1 MLTAA
6 VLLLAATIAAIELTW
21 ATRVLPSFGELGKTA
36 GRAGRMVMRAR
47 VSEWAKEKAMRLMSM
62 RMMGQSLR
70 GAGLLVI
77 VASPFLAVSLLD
89 RLWPFGLGRAY
100 GDWPTR
106 LVLLG
111 VSIAYV
117 MVRRRFRRP
126 AVKKATKPAN
136 FEQTWQRIALG
147 NPAVLDLTFDMER
160 SRFKAWP
167 DDASGPIFVTG
178 LPRAGTTVLTQL
190 LHEQH
195 GLASLVYRDLP
206 FPLAPNGWAALS
218 ARLGRHVERAERGH
232 GDGIQHDLDSAEA
245 IEEVFWR
252 HHEGARYSS
261 PQGLSTIAPLP
272 ETVAAFR
279 DYVGLVRRR
288 HDGARYLS
296 KNNANVLR
304 LPALAEAFPDAVL
317 LHPFRDPLQQ
327 ALSLLRQHRQALQ
340 SAAEDPFRAEFM
352 RLMGHHEFGADQ
364 RPYLF
369 AGHPPADGDRD
380 HIDYWL
386 RLWISVHTA
395 LLAQP
400 EHVRAR
406 QVFLD
411 YDALCADAPAQA
423 SDLAASLGLDALS
436 LDGLKAAP
444 WRAVGGA
451 NRVLLARALVVHVR
465 LCARSLNGATL
476 PAAQRTRAYA

>member
-1 MLTAA
+1 MIVAPA
-6 VLLLAATIAAIELTW
+6 LLLAATLAAVELTW
-21 ATRVLPSFGELGKTA
+21 ATRVLPGFAQLGATA
-36 GRAGRMVMRAR
+36 GQAGRMVMRAG
-47 VSEWAKEKAMRLMSM
+47 VSEWAKERAMRLMSI

-70 GAGLLVI
+70 GAGLLLI
-77 VASPFLAVSLLD
+77 VASPFLAVSVLD
-89 RLWPFGLGRAY
+89 ALHPVGLGHAY

-106 LVLLG
+106 LGLLF

-126 AVKKATKPAN
+126 ATQTKPAPN
-136 FEQTWQRIALG
+136 FERTWQRIALG
-147 NPAVLDLTFDMER
+147 NPAVLDVTFDMER
-160 SRFKAWP
+160 AGYKPWP
-167 DDASGPIFVTG
+167 DNADAPIFVAG
-178 LPRAGTTVLTQL
+178 LPRAGTTILTRL

-218 ARLGRHVERAERGH
+218 ARLGRHVDRAERGH
-232 GDGIQHDLDSAEA
+232 GDGVFHDLDSAEA

-252 HHEGARYSS
+252 HHEGARFSS
-261 PQGLSTIAPLP
+261 PRGLSTIAPLP
-272 ETVAAFR
+272 ETMAAFR
-279 DYVGLVRRR
+279 DYVGLVRQR
-288 HDGARYLS
+288 HAGARYLS

-352 RLMGHHEFGADQ
+352 SLMGHHEFGADQ

-400 EHVRAR
+400 ETVRDQ

-423 SDLAASLGLDALS
+423 EILAASLGLDTLS
-436 LDGLKAAP
+436 LDDVHPAP

-451 NRVLLARALVVHVR
+451 NRILLARALVVHVR
-465 LCARSLNGATL
+465 LRARSLNGAFL
-476 PAAQRTRAYA
+476 PAAQRVRAHA

>member
-1 MLTAA
+1 MLVAA
-6 VLLLAATIAAIELTW
+6 VLLLAATTAAIELTW
-21 ATRVLPSFGELGKTA
+21 ATRVLPSFGELGQTA

-70 GAGLLVI
+70 GAGLLII

-89 RLWPFGLGRAY
+89 TLMPFGLGRAY

-106 LVLLG
+106 LVLLF

-126 AVKKATKPAN
+126 AAKKAPSAG
-136 FEQTWQRIALG
+136 FERTWQRIALG
-147 NPAVLDLTFDMER
+147 NPAVLDMTFDMER
-160 SRFKAWP
+160 SGFKPWP
-167 DDASGPIFVTG
+167 DAAAAPIFVAG
-178 LPRAGTTVLTQL
+178 LPRAGTTVLTRL

-218 ARLGRHVERAERGH
+218 AKLGRHVERAERGH
-232 GDGIQHDLDSAEA
+232 GDGVFHDLDSAEA

-252 HHEGARYSS
+252 HHEGQRFSS
-261 PQGLSTIAPLP
+261 PKGLSTIAPLP
-272 ETVAAFR
+272 ETMTAFR

-304 LPALAEAFPDAVL
+304 LPALAETFPDAIL

-327 ALSLLRQHRQALQ
+327 SLSLLRQHRQALQ

-352 RLMGHHEFGADQ
+352 SLMGHHEFGADQ

-400 EHVRAR
+400 EHVRGQ

-423 SDLAASLGLDALS
+423 DALAASLGLDSLALDD
-436 LDGLKAAP
+436 LHPAP

-451 NRVLLARALVVHVR
+451 NRLLLARALVIHVR
-465 LCARSLNGATL
+465 LRARSLNGAFL
-476 PAAQRTRAYA
+476 PAAQRVRASA